1 MEQGNSYTSNK
12 VKKILDSVN
21 DLIGQVCP
29 AYPIGF
35 AIKSEWENIVGKDM
49 AKLAT
54 FSEIKLG
61 CDDKLCIVVEVLN
74 SASVVFRYNFM
85 DIKDKISKVT
95 GYSAT
100 HIDIIIKQVSR
111 IGAKYK
117 DAA

>member
-1 MEQGNSYTSNK
+1 MCTSNT
-12 VKKILDSVN
+12 VKKISDSVN

-29 AYPIGF
+29 AYPIGC
-35 AIKSEWENIVGKDM
+35 AIKSEWENIVGRDM
-49 AKLAT
+49 AKLST
-54 FSEIKLG
+54 FSKIKLG
-61 CDDKLCIVVEVLN
+61 RDDKLCIVVEVLN

-100 HIDIIIKQVSR
+100 RIDIIIKQVSS
-111 IGAKYK
+111 IGEKYK

>member
-100 HIDIIIKQVSR
+100 HIDIIIKQVSS